1 MQYAQGT
8 VREQLLQGL
17 AALSVSETA
26 LDRTVEWLDLLEHWN
41 RVFNLTAIPAAQ
53 RPAQFVFTSAAA
65 IPYLRGGRVADVGS
79 GGGVPGIPLALLA
92 SGNQYALIDS
102 NHKKIRF
109 LDQCCR
115 RLKLNNVQT
124 LCVRVQAVVG
134 CYDTIISRAFAQLD
148 MFLSATRHLGH
159 QKTHWLLFKHNEA
172 QAEAEI
178 SASSGMQCT
187 LHRLQV
193 PSLPQP
199 VFLVQAQL

>member
-102 NHKKIRF
+102 NHKKNPF
-109 LDQCCR
+109 SGPVL
-115 RLKLNNVQT
+115 
-124 LCVRVQAVVG
+124 QA
-134 CYDTIISRAFAQLD
+134 A
-148 MFLSATRHLGH
+148 
-159 QKTHWLLFKHNEA
+159 
-172 QAEAEI
+172 
-178 SASSGMQCT
+178 
-187 LHRLQV
+187 
-193 PSLPQP
+193 
-199 VFLVQAQL
+199 